1 MSVTEVLI
9 LQQTGYQ
16 NKYTGESERELRV
29 VEELE
34 SIWRERLESVW
45 QRKRK

>member
-1 MSVTEVLI
+1 MLPTEVLI
-9 LQQTGYQ
+9 PQQTGYQ
-16 NKYTGESERELRV
+16 NKYTGESERELRI

-45 QRKRK
+45 QRKHK